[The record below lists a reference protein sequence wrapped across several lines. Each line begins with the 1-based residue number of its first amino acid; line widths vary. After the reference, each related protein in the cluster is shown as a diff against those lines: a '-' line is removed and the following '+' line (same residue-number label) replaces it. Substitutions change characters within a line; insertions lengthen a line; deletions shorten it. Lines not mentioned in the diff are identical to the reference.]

1 MAVRKMRPMPTM
13 RAFWA
18 ELRPTA
24 SGARLLAGFLR
35 VLVRRLVL
43 AREEVLLEREVLR
56 FVVAGRRLLV
66 PPRVWVCL
74 AIAQMFLN
82 VPIISWKNVKGRRS
96 PLRGLH
102 RPTILLYSGAMKR
115 LQDNGLPYLRFAS
128 FPEDGVQQH
137 AVFTRHGG
145 ISPAPYHTL
154 NLSVSVADTRD
165 NVYAN
170 RSRAYGLY
178 GRDTDSVVHA
188 YLVHGADV
196 AQVTRA
202 EDGTW
207 YPKVDGLITD
217 QPSCALTMNY
227 ADCAPIFLYDP
238 ARRAIG
244 LGHAGWQGAIKDL
257 PGALVRAM
265 HEAFGSQPAE
275 LLAAVGPSIGACCYE
290 VGEPVVGQVRASFAD
305 PESLLHNNGGP
316 RPHFDLA
323 AANRQRLFD
332 AGVGQIEMSGLCT
345 ACRTDLFF
353 SHRAEKGLTG
363 RFGVM
368 LMLT

>member
-1 MAVRKMRPMPTM
+1 MEKC
-13 RAFWA
+13 
-18 ELRPTA
+18 EKQ
-24 SGARLLAGFLR
+24 ARRFLR
-35 VLVRRLVL
+35 
-43 AREEVLLEREVLR
+43 
-56 FVVAGRRLLV
+56 
-66 PPRVWVCL
+66 
-74 AIAQMFLN
+74 
-82 VPIISWKNVKGRRS
+82 
-96 PLRGLH
+96 LH
-102 RPTILLYSGAMKR
+102 QPTILLYSGAMKR
-115 LQDNGLPYLRFAS
+115 LQNGELPYLRFS
-128 FPEDGVQQH
+128 IFPDDGVQQH

-145 ISPAPYHTL
+145 ISPAPYHSL

-178 GRDTDSVVHA
+178 GRGTNSVVHA

-202 EDGTW
+202 NDGTW

-217 QPSCALTMNY
+217 EPSCALTMNY
-227 ADCAPIFLYDP
+227 ADCAPVFLYDP
-238 ARRAIG
+238 ANRAIG

-265 HEAFGSQPAE
+265 QDAFGSEPGD

-290 VGEPVVGQVRASFAD
+290 VGEPVVGQVKASFAGGAG
-305 PESLLHNNGGP
+305 LLYQNEGP
-316 RPHFDLA
+316 RPHFDLPE
-323 AANRQRLFD
+323 ANRQRLLD
-332 AGVGQIEMSGLCT
+332 AGVRQIEMSGLCT

-368 LMLT
+368 FMLT